1 MMEESDLTKT
11 VHEAIQAVVTL
22 SMPEIMKTTQDQ
34 LTIKIKAAVDDC
46 LNSLREDITKEVKE
60 TVFYASD
67 RSDLKAK

>member
-1 MMEESDLTKT
+1 MEESDLTKT